1 MYARMVQRAFVLPRS
16 NQWVRAT
23 HRLFAVLA
31 SGCLLLSACGCGP
44 ATGTVSGN
52 VTIDG
57 QPLDKGVISFA
68 AAEGTAQPATADIA
82 NGHYQATMQV
92 GKKYVQISAPI
103 SVGKRKAD
111 APGVPP
117 DDIMQERLPPKF
129 NAESKLEFEVK
140 PGANAKDWETQSD
153 RGQRR

>member
-1 MYARMVQRAFVLPRS
+1 MRC
-16 NQWVRAT
+16 
-23 HRLFAVLA
+23 FAWLA
-31 SGCLLLSACGCGP
+31 ASLMLLSVCGCGP

-57 QPLDKGVISFA
+57 QPLDKGIISFA
-68 AAEGTAQPATADIA
+68 AAEGTEQPASADIA

-92 GKKYVQISAPI
+92 GKKFVQISAPI

-117 DDIMQERLPPKF
+117 EDIWQERLPPKF
-129 NAESKLEFEVK
+129 NSESKLEFEVK
-140 PGANAKDWETQSD
+140 PGANAKDWETQSV
-153 RGQRR
+153 GGKKS